1 LIDGRGRRRELRLG
15 IGKERT
21 MDQELFEEGLRKRR
35 EVLGAAYVDAALAR
49 ADAFSRPWQEFMT
62 QYCWGALWGRPGL
75 PRKTRSM
82 LNLAMLVALNRPD
95 EFKVHVR
102 GALGNGVSREEI
114 GEILLQTAVYA
125 GVPAANA
132 AFKDAREVFVEIDRE
147 AAS

>member
-1 LIDGRGRRRELRLG
+1 
-15 IGKERT
+15 
-21 MDQELFEEGLRKRR
+21 
-35 EVLGAAYVDAALAR
+35 
-49 ADAFSRPWQEFMT
+49 MT

-102 GALGNGVSREEI
+102 SALGNGVSREEI
-114 GEILLQTAVYA
+114 AEILLQTAVYA

-132 AFKDAREVFVEIDRE
+132 AFKDAREVFAEIDRE
-147 AAS
+147 AAGQKLSPAE

>member
-1 LIDGRGRRRELRLG
+1 
-15 IGKERT
+15 
-21 MDQELFEEGLRKRR
+21 MDQELFEEGLRNRR

-132 AFKDAREVFVEIDRE
+132 AFKDAREVFAEIDRE
-147 AAS
+147 AAPQKPSPAAE